1 MMRHGPDQDTRSA
14 HILQKCG
21 TSEPSVPP
29 GTEEKKMHAKLPAH
43 APAFN
48 PQHQVPRPPLLS
60 SKLLV
65 RMVPWP
71 ADAGRAPLNVGQE
84 ALWHMAADPLSLV
97 RMAYGLFY
105 LPGLVAEDLLRLT
118 VSAAH
123 EALVV
128 DFKCAERNLELPAV
142 GLVSFLPGLRCAAR
156 AAFMKT
162 GGLEGLVFRMGLPVI
177 ERRTLLAGAAVML
190 RLRAR

>member
-1 MMRHGPDQDTRSA
+1 MYRGPDQDARSA

-21 TSEPSVPP
+21 APEPPVPP
-29 GTEEKKMHAKLPAH
+29 ETEEEKMHAKLPAR
-43 APAFN
+43 APTFT
-48 PQHQVPRPPLLS
+48 PQHRVPRPPLLS

-71 ADAGRAPLNVGQE
+71 ADAGRAPLNAGQE

-105 LPGLVAEDLLRLT
+105 LPGFAAEDLLRLT

-142 GLVSFLPGLRCAAR
+142 GLMNILPGLRHVAR
-156 AAFMKT
+156 REFMKT